1 MKISKLIAIEF
12 FWELITYYI
21 INLIILLHNLISEA
35 RDINLF
41 LITTPYLNTDLNQKA
56 YNKI

>member
-1 MKISKLIAIEF
+1 MKISKLITTEF
-12 FWELITYYI
+12 FWQLITYYI
-21 INLIILLHNLISEA
+21 INLILLHNLISEA

-41 LITTPYLNTDLNQKA
+41 LITTSYLNTDLNQEA

>member
-1 MKISKLIAIEF
+1 MKISKLIATEF
-12 FWELITYYI
+12 FWQLITYYI
-21 INLIILLHNLISEA
+21 INLILLHNLISEA

-41 LITTPYLNTDLNQKA
+41 LITTSYLNTDLNQEA